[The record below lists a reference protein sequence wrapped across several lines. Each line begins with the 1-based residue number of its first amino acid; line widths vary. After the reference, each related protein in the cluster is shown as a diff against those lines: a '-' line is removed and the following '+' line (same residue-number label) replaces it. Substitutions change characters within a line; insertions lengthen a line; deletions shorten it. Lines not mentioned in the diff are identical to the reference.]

1 MYEDSICIKKIGA
14 GSFAN
19 VYLFEQD
26 IMLSSIFNTTSNSYF
41 IIKEIDISKLI
52 NKYTKRVPYR
62 TSKVPCKIN
71 INKKIKSISVTP
83 PVNNITDNEEELY
96 YNKKL
101 KELIN
106 SEINI
111 LNELN
116 HDNIIKFYS
125 SNCCN
130 DIYSIKMEY
139 CNLGDLYNILKGNN
153 PDIEF
158 QKNIYYLKKYR
169 NKLGGFND
177 QFIKMFL
184 KDTLNGLLYLEELNI
199 IHRDI
204 KLQNILGHINQ
215 NNIIFKITD
224 FGFACYDNTL
234 QQGKPDKKYYKL
246 CGTPYYM
253 APEIILNI
261 DKLDQLINFN
271 EPSLKKEHKN
281 IYNKK
286 IDIWGLG
293 ICLYE
298 LIFNSLFNNVTNLN
312 ELSNFFADTDSDY
325 IIKNKINQK
334 TNLSPILKELILK
347 MIVLNPFNRSTIHEL
362 YDFYNDNCNN
372 IFIILD
378 NQQELIESWEIIGI
392 SETNFMNTSMDQTF
406 KTWLNE

>member
-1 MYEDSICIKKIGA
+1 MDGNCIKQIGK

-26 IMLSSIFNTTSNSYF
+26 IMLSSIFNTTSSSYF
-41 IIKEIDISKLI
+41 IIKEIDVSKLI
-52 NKYTKRVPYR
+52 NKYTKRL
-62 TSKVPCKIN
+62 PCKIN
-71 INKKIKSISVTP
+71 INKKIKNLSVTP
-83 PVNNITDNEEELY
+83 PVNNITNNEEELY

-116 HDNIIKFYS
+116 HDNIIKYYS
-125 SNCCN
+125 SSCCN

-184 KDTLNGLLYLEELNI
+184 KDTLNGLLYLAKQNI

-204 KLQNILGHINQ
+204 KLHNILGHINK
-215 NNIIFKITD
+215 NNIIFTITD
-224 FGFACYDNTL
+224 FGFACYDNTVSK
-234 QQGKPDKKYYKL
+234 KPDKKYYKL

-271 EPSLKKEHKN
+271 ESPLKKEHKN

-298 LIFNSLFNNVTNLN
+298 LIFNSLLFNNVTNLN
-312 ELSNFFADTDSDY
+312 ELSNFFSDADSQY
-325 IIKNKINQK
+325 FIKNKINHK
-334 TNLSPILKELILK
+334 TNLSPILKELILN
-347 MIVLNPFNRSTIHEL
+347 MLILNPFNRSTIHEL
-362 YDFYNDNCNN
+362 YDFYNNNCNN

-378 NQQELIESWEIIGI
+378 NHQELIESWEIIGI
-392 SETNFMNTSMDQTF
+392 SESNFLNTSIDQTF

>member
-1 MYEDSICIKKIGA
+1 MDGNCIKQIGK

-26 IMLSSIFNTTSNSYF
+26 IMLSSIFNTTTNSYF
-41 IIKEIDISKLI
+41 IIKEIDVSKLI
-52 NKYTKRVPYR
+52 NKYTKKNVHVN
-62 TSKVPCKIN
+62 TN
-71 INKKIKSISVTP
+71 INKKIKNLSVTP

-106 SEINI
+106 SEIRI

-116 HDNIIKFYS
+116 HDNIIKYYS
-125 SNCCN
+125 SDCCN

-184 KDTLNGLLYLEELNI
+184 KDTLNGLLYLAKLNI

-204 KLQNILGHINQ
+204 KLHNILGHINK

-224 FGFACYDNTL
+224 FGFACYDNTVSK
-234 QQGKPDKKYYKL
+234 KPDKKYYKL

-271 EPSLKKEHKN
+271 ESSLKEHKN

-298 LIFNSLFNNVTNLN
+298 LIFNSLLFNNVTNLN
-312 ELSNFFADTDSDY
+312 ELSKFFSDDDSQY

-347 MIVLNPFNRSTIHEL
+347 MLILNPFNRSTIHEL
-362 YDFYNDNCNN
+362 YDFYNNNCDNVM
-372 IFIILD
+372 IILD
-378 NQQELIESWEIIGI
+378 NHQELIESWEIIGI
-392 SETNFMNTSMDQTF
+392 SESNFLDISIDQTF
-406 KTWLNE
+406 KTWLNQ